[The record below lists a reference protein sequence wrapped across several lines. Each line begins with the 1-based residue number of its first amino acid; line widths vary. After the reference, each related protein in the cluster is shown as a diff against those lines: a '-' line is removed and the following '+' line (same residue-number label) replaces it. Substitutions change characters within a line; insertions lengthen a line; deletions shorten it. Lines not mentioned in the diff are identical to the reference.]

1 MPRRCPVAVKG
12 VSLLLLCLYLC
23 VLGAVIDDEKEKR
36 LYQGAKKRSEK

>member
-23 VLGAVIDDEKEKR
+23 VLGNAVIDDEKEKR
-36 LYQGAKKRSEK
+36 LYQGAKKAQ